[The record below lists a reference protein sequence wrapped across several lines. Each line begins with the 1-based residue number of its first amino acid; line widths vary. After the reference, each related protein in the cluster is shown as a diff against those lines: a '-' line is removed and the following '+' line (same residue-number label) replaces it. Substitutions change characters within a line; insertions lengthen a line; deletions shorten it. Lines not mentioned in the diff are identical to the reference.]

1 MKGKNSKRKH
11 AKAVAKGPPDSL
23 VKPRGRGK
31 GRGRGRGMPR
41 GRGAHGEQQPL
52 GRGRGRGRGKAK
64 AKPLPP
70 IDDEIVPNKA
80 PPEPPEHPITNDD
93 GEFYSPSPP
102 IDSPV
107 HNLPASPKPA
117 DAPQAQLSLDSQ
129 SGLLELGGLEAGA
142 PATPVASV
150 PGEENS
156 AFVDQVGHQ
165 AQAPPTTQI
174 SDGGSSEPLSLDE
187 SAASE
192 PEALV
197 NSLVLEIERAAF
209 DPPSEQARP
218 ATSLALADALAEP
231 AMGSASAAPASTP
244 PEPAM
249 CSAEQIEH
257 ASSLA
262 FLGDHE
268 PAMGSTSQPAESLDA
283 ASEHA
288 EPASLQAPA
297 EPAMSSAAHP
307 AESLNASPE
316 PAMSSASE
324 HAEPSLQA
332 PAETAMSSA
341 AQPAESLNASPE
353 PAMGSASK
361 HAEPVSLEATAE
373 PAFVCANSPFGV
385 APAHP
390 DFEPQA
396 LVAADQPE
404 PCDGVAP
411 AHPALEPQALVAADQ
426 PEPCDGVAPAHP
438 ALEPQEPV
446 EAPIP
451 RVAEPRP
458 ADPAA
463 AAGVRRGRGP
473 TVNTSPDILHQLS
486 PPGCTIRLNCTLSKI
501 GVVFFCSSS
510 G

>member
-249 CSAEQIEH
+249 CSAEQVEH

-268 PAMGSTSQPAESLDA
+268 PAMGSTSQPAESPDA

-411 AHPALEPQALVAADQ
+411 AHPALEPQ
-426 PEPCDGVAPAHP
+426 
-438 ALEPQEPV
+438 EPV